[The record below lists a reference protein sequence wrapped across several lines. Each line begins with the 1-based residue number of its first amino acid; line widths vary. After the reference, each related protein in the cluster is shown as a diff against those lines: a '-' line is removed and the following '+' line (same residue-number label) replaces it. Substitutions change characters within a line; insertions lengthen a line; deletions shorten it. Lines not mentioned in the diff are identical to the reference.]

1 MPPGGPLT
9 PSKWGPLRCC
19 FGSKFKKGQTETV
32 TLCRRPCKRCRR
44 RRRREL
50 RPPPSRSLVSTL
62 HTHSPAPPA
71 PPHLKAQHPSLLKLD
86 PPRGTN
92 GLVVRRGD
100 WLRTASHPSPA
111 RRGKGPLRGRR
122 RRVIQMDGRL
132 GRASLSAAPRGT
144 PWSDAPAGPWTPLV
158 SRPGTSACCS
168 STPQCSQRSTRR
180 RFASTSVSPYL
191 HRWPSYLAGF
201 GSLMPDMLA
210 G

>member
-1 MPPGGPLT
+1 MGAT
-9 PSKWGPLRCC
+9 ARLRCC

-144 PWSDAPAGPWTPLV
+144 PWSDAPAGPWTP
-158 SRPGTSACCS
+158 SSFAPGHVCVLFLDAAMLPAVDAETICNHQCLAV
-168 STPQCSQRSTRR
+168 STPMALISG
-180 RFASTSVSPYL
+180 RFRQSDARY
-191 HRWPSYLAGF
+191 AGRL
-201 GSLMPDMLA
+201 S
-210 G
+210 